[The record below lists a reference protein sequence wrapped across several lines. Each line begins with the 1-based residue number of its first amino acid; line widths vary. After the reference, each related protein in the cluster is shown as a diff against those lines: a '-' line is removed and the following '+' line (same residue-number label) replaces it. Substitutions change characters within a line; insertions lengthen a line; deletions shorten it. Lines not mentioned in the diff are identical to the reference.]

1 MTDFLKLSREAF
13 DASSTFIEANLRPD
27 WDYSIRAFRSEHAA
41 GSKYLSPE
49 YASRSRL
56 FRPKTRTVIRKN
68 EAAGAVALFSNMEL
82 VDMQPGNPDD
92 LMSVASR
99 DAMKAVLEWRLQNS
113 IPTFEIVMGGI
124 QDAQTQGMVC
134 SYQYWEYQIK
144 NGVRVKD
151 KPCIDLRPI
160 ENIGLDGGASWLD
173 PVGTSP
179 YFYDIIPMPVCQVRG
194 MMNSTDG
201 KTGQPKWKKL
211 DDKTIQRAR
220 PDVFNSLRKTRLGKS
235 EDPHEAAKAGLS
247 DFDYV
252 WVFRWFMRDHLDD
265 DYTYYTLGNEDLL
278 TEAMPLEKVYHHG
291 IRPYVMGYSVLE
303 THKAFKP
310 PLPVLL
316 RPLQQE
322 LNAVGNDRLDNVK
335 FVLHKRWLVARGRQ
349 VDVQSLV
356 RGAPGGVTLTTDPK
370 TDVQESNWP
379 DVTSSAYVE
388 TDRLNADFGE
398 LAGDFSPNTRLAN
411 KGSNDT
417 LGGNKLA
424 AMGAG
429 LMTDYLLRTI
439 TETWWEKVLRQF
451 VKLEAAYE
459 DDQKVLAICA
469 KKAKLFPRYGIS
481 QITDQML
488 NDDVTLTVNMGM
500 GGSNPDNRLQKF
512 LMVTAAADEMVLRA
526 PPGSNVQERLKE
538 LYSLAGYRDG
548 SRFVSEN
555 VDPRLAKSMQM
566 IKELTE
572 QLKGKQL
579 EIASGE
585 RIEQQKLISA
595 ERQTDKQLQVD
606 YERIKGDLQIRA
618 AELVVEQQ
626 RLELERL
633 QAQVDLKTASDEH
646 KTKLIELGAK
656 IEEANLKLEGE
667 RTKLL
672 ATQEKASA
680 EMQKAS
686 MDLQSARETAQN
698 EEKIGKVADGV
709 SKSMESVSKEIA
721 QLKADVA
728 EAKGIKQGVDALNKG
743 LGALAQVVLTPK
755 KKAKKMRLKKP
766 DGKSTKGVS
775 IVYDDGSEEELEVE
789 R

>member
-1 MTDFLKLSREAF
+1 MAKTDWLKLSRDAF
-13 DASSTFIEANLRPD
+13 DSSSSFIEANLNPD
-27 WDYSIRAFRSEHAA
+27 RDYSLRAFRNEHAT

-49 YASRSRL
+49 YAHRSRL
-56 FRPKTRTVIRKN
+56 FRPKTRSVIRKN
-68 EAAGAVALFSNMEL
+68 EAAGSIALFSNMEI
-82 VDMQPGNPDD
+82 VDLQPSDPDNE
-92 LMSVASR
+92 LAVHSR
-99 DAMKAVLEWRLQNS
+99 DAMKALLEYRLQNT
-113 IPTFEIVMGGI
+113 IPTFEIAMGGI
-124 QDAQTQGMVC
+124 QDAQTQGAVV
-134 SYQYWEYQIK
+134 SYQYWEYQVK
-144 NGVRVKD
+144 NGRKIKD

-173 PVGTSP
+173 PVNTSP
-179 YFYDIIPMPVCQVRG
+179 YFYDIIPMPACQVRG
-194 MMNSTDG
+194 MMESTDD

-211 DDKTIQRAR
+211 DDKTILRAR
-220 PDVFNSLRKTRLGKS
+220 PDVANSLRQTRLGKS
-235 EDPHEAAKAGLS
+235 QDPHLETTKLG

-252 WVFRWFMRDHLDD
+252 WVMRWFMRDHMDD
-265 DYTYYTLGNEDLL
+265 DYTFYTLGTEDLL
-278 TEAMPLEKVYHHG
+278 TDPQPLEEVYFHN
-291 IRPYVMGYSVLE
+291 IRPYVMGYSILE
-303 THKAFKP
+303 THKTFKTSM
-310 PLPVLL
+310 PVLL

-322 LNAVGNDRLDNVK
+322 TNAVANDRLDNVK
-335 FVLHKRWLVARGRQ
+335 LVLHKRWFVARGRQ

-356 RGAPGGVTLTTDPK
+356 RGAAGAVTLMTDPK
-370 TDVQESNWP
+370 TDVQESNWV

-388 TDRLNADFGE
+388 QDRLNADMDD
-398 LAGDFSPNTRLAN
+398 LAGNFSPATKFAN
-411 KGSNDT
+411 KGTNDT
-417 LGGNKLA
+417 LGGAKLA
-424 AMGAG
+424 SAGAG

-439 TETWWEKVLRQF
+439 IETWWEKVLKQL

-459 DDQKVLAICA
+459 TDEKILALCA
-469 KKAKLFPRYGIS
+469 KKAKLFPRYGTIP
-481 QITDQML
+481 DELL
-488 NDDVTLTVNMGM
+488 NDDVILTVNVGM
-500 GGSNPDNRLQKF
+500 GASNPDARFQKMIVGF
-512 LMVTAAADEMVLRA
+512 NAIMDTIMKA
-526 PPGSNVQERLKE
+526 PPGFNVEEFIKEASSNM
-538 LYSLAGYRDG
+538 GYRDG
-548 SRFVSEN
+548 TRFWGGKQ
-555 VDPRLAKSMQM
+555 DPRLAKSMQM

-585 RIEQQKLISA
+585 RIEQQKLIAA